1 MRCWKDAGGI
11 LKILKNA
18 DHRDPNKVIEAI
30 KQFEKWIEQPNFDL
44 ERRQDVK
51 INLRVDEKISPAM
64 FRPDPLIPGGF
75 VANSLTIRA
84 MRSDLFVLGD
94 SIDDLS
100 APHECECGK
109 ELDVQFWKLCP
120 YCAKNITL

>member
-1 MRCWKDAGGI
+1 MDH
-11 LKILKNA
+11 LKNH
-18 DHRDPNKVIEAI
+18 DRKDPHQIIEALRELE
-30 KQFEKWIEQPNFDL
+30 KQTEQPQYDL

-51 INLRVDEKISPAM
+51 INLRIDESISPAK
-64 FRPDPLIPGGF
+64 FKPDPLIPGGF

-100 APHECECGK
+100 LNLKCSCGQ
-109 ELDVQFWKLCP
+109 EIDVQFWKLCP
-120 YCAKNITL
+120 YCGIETKRLF